1 MPDLI
6 QCSGCKR
13 HVFVDEPDCPFCRRS
28 GARAAIL
35 PGVAVVVALSL
46 LGCRSSAVEEEHRRQ
61 VEELERVKQR
71 QETARTQ
78 AAVYGAPPPRASG
91 SASASPKCNC
101 KPDDPLCSCL

>member
-6 QCSGCKR
+6 QCSGCQR
-13 HVFVDEPDCPFCRRS
+13 HVLVDEPNCPFCRRS
-28 GARAAIL
+28 RARTAIL

-46 LGCRSSAVEEEHRRQ
+46 LGCRSSSLEAEQRRQ
-61 VEELERVKQR
+61 VEELERARQK

-78 AAVYGAPPPRASG
+78 VPAYGAPPPRASG